1 MSRNESENMI
11 EVLMRILDVID
22 QCKRRIK
29 IIEESS
35 KSWDSFPDLN
45 LSAKNRIDTLKRVLK
60 RLNFR
65 YNKTLIKL

>member
-1 MSRNESENMI
+1 MSRNESENMT

-35 KSWDSFPDLN
+35 KSWDSFPELN
-45 LSAKNRIDTLKRVLK
+45 LAAKNRIDTLQRVLK